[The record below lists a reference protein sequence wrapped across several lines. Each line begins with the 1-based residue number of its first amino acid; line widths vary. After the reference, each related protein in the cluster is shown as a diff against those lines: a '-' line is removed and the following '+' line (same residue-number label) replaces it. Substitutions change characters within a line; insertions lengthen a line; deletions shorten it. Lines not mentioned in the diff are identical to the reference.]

1 MHLEINASRRQR
13 AATIATRLLVAASLG
28 LGASAGYAQPT
39 QPAAATT
46 TRTPAATPMVFA
58 EGELQVIVEDDAR
71 STRTRHFLKTTKGRY
86 ELKIKGKAP
95 HLLSGA
101 RVRVKG
107 TQSGTVLSLDSSS
120 SVQTVTPAPLPYT
133 LGEQK
138 TVMLMVNFQDN
149 PVQPYTLAD
158 ATNVLSQTNTFIQE
172 NSLNQTSVSGSA
184 YGWYT
189 LPIATTCDGY
199 LIAQSAKQV
208 AAAAGLNLS
217 AYTHFVYILPRNT
230 TCGWSGQGTVGGTP
244 GDIWINGAPTLKTVG
259 HELGHNFGLYHSHN
273 LECGATTLGSAC
285 TQYDYGDTLDI
296 MGNTNAAHFNAFQ
309 KERMG
314 WLNNGSMPPVTTV
327 TASGSYALTT
337 YEATSTGAKAL
348 KILKSTDATTGART
362 WYYVEFRQAL
372 GADAF
377 LATTSGSNV
386 TTGVVVRTGS
396 DGDINSSVLLDMTPN
411 STTTYSGDWSDLAL
425 VIGQSYTDSTA
436 GVTITPVSVGSSGA
450 SVSVTLNTSQTS
462 CVRANPTLTP
472 STQSLSA
479 AAGTTLSYSLT
490 VTNRDSSSC
499 SASSFNLA
507 ATAPTGWGKNFAAP
521 TLTLAPGASATTTLS
536 ITSPTTATGSNNI
549 GITASNGSVAGYSA
563 NATATY
569 VVGSTAVT
577 SLGVTASTNL
587 PSYTS
592 NQTVSLKASVKAG
605 STVVAGASVIFTIT
619 TPTGATVIQNAT
631 TDSSGMATS
640 SYRLSRKA
648 SKGVYQVQAKATS
661 QTLSGSGTTSFS
673 VQ

>member
-1 MHLEINASRRQR
+1 MHLDINTSRRQR

-28 LGASAGYAQPT
+28 LGASAGYAQAT
-39 QPAAATT
+39 QPATPTT
-46 TRTPAATPMVFA
+46 TQKVFA

-71 STRTRHFLKTTKGRY
+71 STRTRHFLKTSKGRY

-101 RVRVKG
+101 RVRVTG
-107 TQSGTVLSLDSSS
+107 TQSGSILSLDSST
-120 SVQTVTPAPLPYT
+120 SVETVAPAPLPYT

-138 TVMLMVNFQDN
+138 TAMLMVNFQDN
-149 PVQPYTLAD
+149 PVQPYTLTD
-158 ATNVLSQTNTFIQE
+158 ATTVLSQTNSFIQE

-189 LPIATTCDGY
+189 LPIATTCDSY
-199 LIAQSAKQV
+199 QIAQSAKQV

-217 AYTHFVYILPRNT
+217 AYSHFVYVFPRNT
-230 TCGWSGQGTVGGTP
+230 TCGWSGQGTVGGTT
-244 GDIWINGAPTLKTVG
+244 GDIWINGQPTLKVVG

-273 LECGATTLGSAC
+273 IECGATTLGSAC
-285 TQYDYGDTLDI
+285 TTYDYGDTLDI
-296 MGNTNAAHFNAFQ
+296 MGNTNTAHFNAFQ
-309 KERMG
+309 KERLG
-314 WLNNGSMPPVTTV
+314 WLNHGSMPPVTTV
-327 TASGSYALTT
+327 TASGSYALTP
-337 YEATSTGAKAL
+337 YETTATGAKAL

-362 WYYVEFRQAL
+362 WYYVEFRQPV

-377 LATTSGSNV
+377 LATTTGSNV
-386 TTGVVVRTGS
+386 ANGVVVRTAA
-396 DGDINSSVLLDMTPN
+396 DGDANSSILLDMTPG
-411 STTTYSGDWSDLAL
+411 SATTYSGDWNDLAL
-425 VIGQSYTDSTA
+425 VIGQSYNDSAA

-450 SVSVTLNTSQTS
+450 SVSVTLNQTSQTS

-479 AAGTTLSYSLT
+479 AAGSTLSYSVT

-507 ATAPTGWGKNFAAP
+507 ATAPTGWSKSFAAP
-521 TLTLAPGASATTTLS
+521 TLSLAPGASATTTLT
-536 ITSPTTATGSNNI
+536 ITSPTSATGSNTI
-549 GITASNGSVAGYSA
+549 VITASNGSAAGYTG

-569 VVGSTAVT
+569 VVSSAAVA
-577 SLGVTASTNL
+577 SLSVTASTNL

-592 NQTVSLKASVKAG
+592 NQTVSLKATVKAS

-631 TDSSGMATS
+631 TDSSGIATS

-648 SKGVYQVQAKATS
+648 SKGMYQVQAKATS
-661 QTLSGSGTTSFS
+661 QTLSGSGNTSFS